1 MEMKVGDLV
10 RWTGLPPMDLRH
22 LPEGHRLCI
31 IVEHHGFPLKIRSV
45 VTGQLFTTITPSLE
59 VVSESR

>member
-1 MEMKVGDLV
+1 MKVGDLV
-10 RWTGLPPMDLRH
+10 QWAGVPPVDLRH
-22 LPEGHRLCI
+22 LPESHHLCI

-45 VTGQLFTTITPSLE
+45 VTGQLFATITPMLE